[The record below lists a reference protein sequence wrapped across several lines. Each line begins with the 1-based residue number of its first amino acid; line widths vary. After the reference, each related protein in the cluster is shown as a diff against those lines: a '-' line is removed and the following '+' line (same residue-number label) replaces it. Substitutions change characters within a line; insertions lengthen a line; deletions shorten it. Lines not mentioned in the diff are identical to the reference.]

1 MSQKLENVRDVLIS
15 QKSIISSQNKINK
28 CCSNLKELRRHL
40 KNNLPKDMTVDN
52 TVFLAFGT
60 DRSTGDSL
68 GPFVGQ
74 FLSQYGLNVLGT
86 IDEPLHSQNLTQR
99 IEEIKDQYQY
109 QFSIDCSVLPETLPS
124 TFIGKVF
131 LKNKGIR
138 PGSVVDKQVDSIGHF
153 SISCPL
159 VRKESVP
166 FMTALSLQ
174 NVRLSEVI
182 SLSQMIAS
190 GLIFHFLKEKNITFT
205 I

>member
-15 QKSIISSQNKINK
+15 QKNITSSQKKINK
-28 CCSNLKELRRHL
+28 CSSSLKELRRHL
-40 KNNLPKDMTVDN
+40 KSNLPKDMTIDN

-68 GPFVGQ
+68 GPFVGH
-74 FLSQYGLNVLGT
+74 FLSQYGFNVLGT
-86 IDEPLHSQNLTQR
+86 IHNPLHSQNLVQR
-99 IEEIKDQYQY
+99 IDEIKGQY
-109 QFSIDCSVLPETLPS
+109 QFSIDCSVLPDTFPS
-124 TFIGKVF
+124 DFLGKVF
-131 LKNKGIR
+131 LKNKGIQ
-138 PGSVVDKQVDSIGHF
+138 PGSGVNKEVDNIGDF

-159 VRKESVP
+159 IRDESIS

-190 GLIFHFLKEKNITFT
+190 ALILHFLKQKNITF
-205 I
+205 II

>member
-1 MSQKLENVRDVLIS
+1 MFQKLENVRDVLIS
-15 QKSIISSQNKINK
+15 QKSIIFSQKKINK
-28 CCSNLKELRRHL
+28 CSSNLKELRKHL
-40 KNNLPKDMTVDN
+40 KSNLPKDMTVDN

-68 GPFVGQ
+68 GPFVGH
-74 FLSQYGLNVLGT
+74 FLNQYGFNVLGT
-86 IDEPLHSQNLTQR
+86 IEEPLHSQNLVQR
-99 IEEIKDQYQY
+99 IEEIKGQYQY
-109 QFSIDCSVLPETLPS
+109 QFSIDCSVLPDTFPS
-124 TFIGKVF
+124 DFLGKVF
-131 LKNKGIR
+131 LKNKGIQ
-138 PGSVVDKQVDSIGHF
+138 PGSGVNKEVDTIGDF

-159 VRKESVP
+159 IRNESIS

-190 GLIFHFLKEKNITFT
+190 ALILHFLKEKNITFT